1 MVKFCSRRRSNN
13 DSHYHRAAR
22 PLSPKMRPS
31 KNFSSAE
38 KFPFRSA
45 VIVPLPSLSSPH
57 FHAANSFSIRPS
69 VRSSKSGWPT
79 FRRQSGVTRIEAGR
93 RFDPHHRRTEE
104 TELSGQARIGS
115 DRRKLKSKSMSPAFC
130 SNFNAK
136 GQRAR
141 DRRRITQRGR
151 YEGGLPQV
159 AAIR

>member
-1 MVKFCSRRRSNN
+1 MVKFRSRRRSNN
-13 DSHYHRAAR
+13 DGHYHRAAG
-22 PLSPKMRPS
+22 PKMRPS
-31 KNFSSAE
+31 KNFSSAV

-57 FHAANSFSIRPS
+57 FHAANSFSIRPF
-69 VRSSKSGWPT
+69 VRWSKSGWPT

-104 TELSGQARIGS
+104 TELSGRARIGS
-115 DRRKLKSKSMSPAFC
+115 DRRKRRPKSMSSAFC

-141 DRRRITQRGR
+141 PSQDNPSRRVVGR

>member
-1 MVKFCSRRRSNN
+1 MVKFRSRRRSNN
-13 DSHYHRAAR
+13 DSHYHRAA
-22 PLSPKMRPS
+22 PKMRPS
-31 KNFSSAE
+31 KNFSSAV

-57 FHAANSFSIRPS
+57 FHAANSFSIRPF

-93 RFDPHHRRTEE
+93 RFDPRHRRTEE
-104 TELSGQARIGS
+104 TELSGRARIGS
-115 DRRKLKSKSMSPAFC
+115 DRRKPKSKSMSPAFC